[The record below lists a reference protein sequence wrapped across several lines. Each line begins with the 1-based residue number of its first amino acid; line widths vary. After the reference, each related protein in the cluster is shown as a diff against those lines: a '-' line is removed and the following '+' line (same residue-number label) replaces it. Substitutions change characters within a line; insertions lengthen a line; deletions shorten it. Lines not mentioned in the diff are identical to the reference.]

1 MVAECKAKV
10 KDRSKVGKETEN
22 MEIKGVYDFTVSGI
36 DGNGYQYMTGMLE
49 PERLDSHGLRF
60 GKAFDIGLYHKQQ
73 KTTIN
78 RFVWLGGAPHNFET
92 VAVIKGEIAVESEV
106 PVLLKKYGLL

>member
-1 MVAECKAKV
+1 
-10 KDRSKVGKETEN
+10 